1 MVRRG
6 ASLDA
11 NQAWWQLLEERQD
24 RAALQ
29 PSADDHLAGGI
40 NSVDL
45 EDRLRDVETL
55 IKIKAARYGFP
66 ECSDGGGTPELE
78 GNSGVNRGEAQ
89 LRANFEA
96 CKLQANSA
104 LQRCT
109 VTPRPSNCALAT
121 TSRPGF

>member
-1 MVRRG
+1 M
-6 ASLDA
+6 
-11 NQAWWQLLEERQD
+11 
-24 RAALQ
+24 
-29 PSADDHLAGGI
+29 
-40 NSVDL
+40 
-45 EDRLRDVETL
+45 

-121 TSRPGF
+121 LRGPVFEAGQPLQEIGAADDSDKIS

>member
-1 MVRRG
+1 M
-6 ASLDA
+6 
-11 NQAWWQLLEERQD
+11 
-24 RAALQ
+24 
-29 PSADDHLAGGI
+29 
-40 NSVDL
+40 
-45 EDRLRDVETL
+45 

-78 GNSGVNRGEAQ
+78 GDSGVNRGEAQ

-121 TSRPGF
+121 DFEARFLRLASPCRRLAWLTIPTRFLEKSSPALRRELKRIAGFSNLEIIWRS

>member
-1 MVRRG
+1 MPPKLG
-6 ASLDA
+6 GMIDQ
-11 NQAWWQLLEERQD
+11 NQTCPLW
-24 RAALQ
+24 
-29 PSADDHLAGGI
+29 I
-40 NSVDL
+40 
-45 EDRLRDVETL
+45 
-55 IKIKAARYGFP
+55 P

-78 GNSGVNRGEAQ
+78 GNSGANRGEAQ

-121 TSRPGF
+121 DFEARFLRLASPCRRLARLTIPTRFLEQKRTQKHRRLFTPRNNLAILS